1 MEGKIHATLVIKN
14 ANVWT
19 LDAENKKAKNIIIY
33 SDHIVRIG
41 DEEDTKQMIGKDT
54 IVIDAENKTVIPG
67 FIDAHTHIPWTGL
80 NKVNL
85 DLRKAKSLNEALEM
99 IKAEIEKKSPGDWI
113 IGRAWDQSNWPEQR
127 YILTKD
133 LDPISPDN
141 PVILIHVSGHMAS
154 VNNLGFQRLEL
165 SKDQLGVDLDDEGN
179 ILGTLRDVEFS
190 DKKEIRPTFDDFIKG
205 MTMGMEEAIELG
217 ITSIHDNITFES
229 MPVYLHLV
237 NNNKMKL
244 RVYGIIYEDMIDEI
258 IKMRIDRNFGDKW
271 FKIGACKLMTDGAIS
286 SRSAYVYEDYTDKE
300 GEKGFALYD
309 KQQLDDMI
317 TKVHNANLQIAA
329 HAIGDRAIAEVI
341 ESIEKNI
348 DEEECRA
355 ALHRIE
361 HAEILRKEDVERS
374 KNLNLVFSMQPNF
387 VWRWGLVGVNGM
399 YEQRLGKE
407 RTMLNN
413 PFRWVLDNDLIVAF
427 GSDGMPL
434 GPLYGI
440 KGALFHSNPELR
452 LTLEEAIKC
461 YTLYPAITAREE
473 HIKGTIE
480 SGKLADLVILSHN
493 LDEIELEEFH
503 DVDILYT
510 IIGGEIAYKRN
521 K

>member
-1 MEGKIHATLVIKN
+1 MEGKIHATLVIQN

-19 LDAENKKAKNIIIY
+19 LDKDNKKLETIAIY
-33 SDHIVRIG
+33 SDHIVRVG
-41 DEEDTKQMIGKDT
+41 DKEQIKQLIGKDT
-54 IVIDAENKTVIPG
+54 IIIDAEDNTVIPG

-80 NKVNL
+80 NKVYL
-85 DLRKAKSLNEALEM
+85 DLRKVKNLNEALELVESE
-99 IKAEIEKKSPGDWI
+99 IKKKSPGEWI

-127 YILTKD
+127 YILAKD

-141 PVILIHVSGHMAS
+141 PVILRHVSGHMVS
-154 VNNLGFQRLEL
+154 VNSLGFQRLEL
-165 SKDQLGVDLDDEGN
+165 SKQQLGVDLDEEGN
-179 ILGTLRDVEFS
+179 ITGTLRDVELS

-205 MTMGMEEAIELG
+205 ITMGMEEAIELG

-229 MPVYLHLV
+229 MPVYLHLID
-237 NNNKMKL
+237 NNQLKL

-258 IKMRIDRNFGDKW
+258 IKVGIDRNFGDKW

-286 SRSAYVYEDYTDKE
+286 SRSASVYEDYNDKE

-309 KQQLDDMI
+309 KKQLDDMI

-329 HAIGDRAIAEVI
+329 HAIGDRAITDVI

-348 DEEECRA
+348 DEEECRH

-361 HAEILRKEDVERS
+361 HAELLRKEDVERS
-374 KNLNLVFSMQPNF
+374 KKLNLVFSMQPNF
-387 VWRWGLVGVNGM
+387 VWRWGLVGVNSM

-452 LTLEEAIKC
+452 LTLEEAMKC
-461 YTLYPAITAREE
+461 YTIYPAITAREE

-480 SGKLADLVILSHN
+480 PGKLADLVILSHN
-493 LDEIELEEFH
+493 LDDIKLEEFH

-510 IIGGEIAYKRN
+510 ILGGEIAYKKN